1 MRRRYMPIELEQIMY
16 LKEFEG
22 IGVSLMSE
30 EQRQLLFEWG
40 MRMYSLGKHI
50 VSEIDSVKYEGRLI
64 VLQDGTRWEVN
75 SLDTMTAELW
85 SPLDKVIIIDEEM
98 FKLDSAEGA
107 GVTKEE

>member
-50 VSEIDSVKYEGRLI
+50 VSEIDSVKYEGTLEPARQGNNHRRRN
-64 VLQDGTRWEVN
+64 VQT
-75 SLDTMTAELW
+75 
-85 SPLDKVIIIDEEM
+85 
-98 FKLDSAEGA
+98 
-107 GVTKEE
+107 